1 MNIKIT
7 RRITLVARMVGK
19 EIGYGSCIERHTQR
33 SYVSG
38 IGDGLEKFPQDPF
51 LVVHVR
57 GFRLFGLSVT
67 LRIRDKQFPGVS
79 A

>member
-7 RRITLVARMVGK
+7 SRILLVARLVGR

-33 SYVSG
+33 SYVAG
-38 IGDGLEKFPQDPF
+38 MGDGPEKFPKDPF

-67 LRIRDKQFPGVS
+67 LRIRDKQFPGV
-79 A
+79 AA